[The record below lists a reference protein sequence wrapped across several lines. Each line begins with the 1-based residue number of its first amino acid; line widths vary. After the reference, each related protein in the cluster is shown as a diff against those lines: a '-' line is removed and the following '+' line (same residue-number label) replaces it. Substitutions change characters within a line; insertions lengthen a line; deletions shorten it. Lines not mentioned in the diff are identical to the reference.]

1 MRRDKDR
8 TERINE
14 LSLCQSRDRNF
25 LSREESANF
34 KTPTSEAI
42 AEQISVQDNSRE
54 DGTGKE
60 LEGEEMQPDLNS

>member
-34 KTPTSEAI
+34 ITPTSEAI

-54 DGTGKE
+54 DGTSKE
-60 LEGEEMQPDLNS
+60 PEGEEMQPDLNS